1 MRLTSHVY
9 VYGNWR
15 ILSSSWLF
23 CEQADHIHLIRKIIN
38 IWWRHK
44 NLGNSEYTGP
54 EKRWVQKTSGLTTGT
69 DLRKGKYRKWVLF
82 CWIGRE
88 GFDSLSLNH
97 LTYFSPVLNL
107 SRFSRMRTLNLFWE
121 EKGTFRSTMFFRSV
135 IARTVNNSFFFK
147 EQKCVYTS
155 LPVLGDI

>member
-23 CEQADHIHLIRKIIN
+23 CEQADRIHLIRKIIN

-44 NLGNSEYTGP
+44 NLGNSEYT
-54 EKRWVQKTSGLTTGT
+54 EKNGGYRRPVDWQRAQIYERENTGNGFCFAELGERALTH
-69 DLRKGKYRKWVLF
+69 
-82 CWIGRE
+82 C
-88 GFDSLSLNH
+88 H
-97 LTYFSPVLNL
+97 LTKTYFSPVLNL